1 MESSR
6 ESLLFIVTIVT
17 TVVIK
22 QMIPSR
28 DDYILIQCDVK
39 RKMEKFAE

>member
-17 TVVIK
+17 TVAIK

-28 DDYILIQCDVK
+28 EDYILHPPGC
-39 RKMEKFAE
+39 EKEDAEVC